1 MSHSKLIIKGSAL
14 SVLQFLL
21 QVIVAFFM
29 MPFIIRHLGKELYGV
44 WLLIAAFVGY
54 YGLLDFGISG
64 AVMRYVSR
72 SIGAKQ
78 REWTKYYVSTAFFVL
93 CAVGLIIIVISF
105 GASFIGKAFIT
116 SKENILLF
124 KYSVII
130 AGCTVGLSFPLRVFD
145 GVLNANLRVDLK
157 RGIEIGELI
166 VRTILI
172 VVILGKGY
180 GVLGLAVVSALC
192 MLAEFVAKTIAAFV
206 SDHTLRIGIRYI
218 SRDKAKEMQDF
229 AFFNF
234 IQSIAKIL
242 SEKIDPYTVAYFANI
257 VAVTYYGVALSLA
270 NYFAEFFR
278 ALLGILLPVLS
289 QKEGAK
295 DIEGIRRVFLFVSKL
310 TIIMATFI
318 GSMVVLY
325 GKQFLVCWLGA
336 PFSRSYIIMV
346 ILIVPMIVAYGLFPS
361 VFILNSMERHRINTY
376 LDIVQGITNLFLSII
391 LGFLWKTIGIALG
404 TAIPLLML
412 GSFAKSHFA
421 CKVIKLSAFDYWR
434 KMLSIFLRCEFLIVP
449 VWFVFGRQIGESY
462 MSIFRIIVIHTAFF
476 AGIGYFFLLSK
487 SDMKLIKQRVFA
499 SIAR

>member
-1 MSHSKLIIKGSAL
+1 
-14 SVLQFLL
+14 
-21 QVIVAFFM
+21 M

-116 SKENILLF
+116 SKENIFLF

-130 AGCTVGLSFPLRVFD
+130 VGCTVGLSFPLRVFD
-145 GVLNANLRVDLK
+145 GLLNANLRVDLK
-157 RGIEIGELI
+157 RCIEISELI

-172 VVILGKGY
+172 VIILGKGY
-180 GVLGLAVVSALC
+180 GVLALAVVSALC
-192 MLAEFVAKTIAAFV
+192 MLAEFIAKTIAAFV

-242 SEKIDPYTVAYFANI
+242 SEKIDPYTVAYFSNI

-270 NYFAEFFR
+270 NYFAGFFR

-295 DIEGIRRVFLFVSKL
+295 DVEAIRRIFLFVSKL
-310 TIIMATFI
+310 TIIMATFM
-318 GSMVVLY
+318 GAMVVLY

-376 LDIVQGITNLFLSII
+376 LDIVQGITNLILSII
-391 LGFLWKTIGIALG
+391 FGFLWKSVGIALG
-404 TAIPLLML
+404 SAISLLIL
-412 GSFAKSHFA
+412 GSFAKSYAA
-421 CKVIKLSAFDYWR
+421 CKVIKLSISHYLEKVLFV
-434 KMLSIFLRCEFLIVP
+434 FLRSVLLIAP
-449 VWFVFGRQIGESY
+449 VWFLFGREVGESY
-462 MSIFRIIVIHTAFF
+462 ISIFRIVVIHMAFF
-476 AGIGYFFLLSK
+476 AVVGYFFLLPK
-487 SDMKLIKQRVFA
+487 SDMKLLKQRVFA
-499 SIAR
+499 SVVR

>member
-1 MSHSKLIIKGSAL
+1 
-14 SVLQFLL
+14 
-21 QVIVAFFM
+21 M

-180 GVLGLAVVSALC
+180 GVLGLAAVSALC

-270 NYFAEFFR
+270 NYFRNFFG
-278 ALLGILLPVLS
+278 AVLMILFPVFS
-289 QKEGAK
+289 RKEGAGDFK
-295 DIEGIRRVFLFVSKL
+295 GIRDILLFVSRL
-310 TIIMATFI
+310 SIIVSTFMI
-318 GSMVVLY
+318 TLIVLY
-325 GKQFLVCWLGA
+325 GRQFLIRWLGPSFA
-336 PFSRSYIIMV
+336 ESYLIV
-346 ILIVPMIVAYGLFPS
+346 ILLICPFVLAYGCAPSVFVLNSMGKHRIVAYFDIFQG
-361 VFILNSMERHRINTY
+361 ILNFS
-376 LDIVQGITNLFLSII
+376 LSIVF
-391 LGFLWKTIGIALG
+391 GFYWGSIGIALG
-404 TAIPLLML
+404 TAIPLVLL
-412 GSFAKSHFA
+412 GAGGKSYIA
-421 CKVIKLSAFDYWR
+421 CRTVRLSIISYWR
-434 KMLSIFLRCEFLIVP
+434 KMIYTLFLCEMIILP
-449 VWFVFGRQIGESY
+449 VWLLFGQQIESNYTSLLKICLIHLLTFVGL
-462 MSIFRIIVIHTAFF
+462 
-476 AGIGYFFLLSK
+476 GYFVLLPK
-487 SDMKLIKQRVFA
+487 SDIMLVKQKLAQGI
-499 SIAR
+499 